1 MGYHG
6 HMQKIAVIDVL
17 GDEALQAR
25 IMALSLVL
33 MGATAVAAVLVG
45 LICGLGEVTWPWW
58 WLGLAAGC
66 LVPLPVHELVHAAC
80 FKLLCP
86 GCRVSFGVQGA
97 FLYTRTDGVVA
108 TRGRMVAVLVAPA
121 LLVTGC
127 VLAASLVAGSPVLA
141 VLLAGIHLSGCAGD
155 LIMAAASLRE
165 PRCTHVRDTETGI
178 DLLFCPRDGSR

>member
-1 MGYHG
+1 
-6 HMQKIAVIDVL
+6 MQKIAVIDVL

-25 IMALSLVL
+25 IMALSLAL
-33 MGATAVAAVLVG
+33 MGTTAVAAVLVG
-45 LICGLGEVTWPWW
+45 LICGLGEVTWPRW
-58 WLGLAAGC
+58 WLGLAA
-66 LVPLPVHELVHAAC
+66 
-80 FKLLCP
+80 
-86 GCRVSFGVQGA
+86 GVQGA

-127 VLAASLVAGSPVLA
+127 VLAASLVAGCPVLA

-165 PRCTHVRDTETGI
+165 PRCTHARDTETGI